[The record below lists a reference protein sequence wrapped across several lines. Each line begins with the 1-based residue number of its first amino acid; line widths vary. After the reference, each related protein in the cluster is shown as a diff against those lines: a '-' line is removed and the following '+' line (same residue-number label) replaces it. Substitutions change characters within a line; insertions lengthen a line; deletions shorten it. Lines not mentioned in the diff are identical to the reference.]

1 MMARRMM
8 TGTTMDRE
16 KQRQQPAQSRDQD
29 AEDER
34 DRRATNIFLAVAAVL
49 VIGVGIWLINAMA
62 DARKAQLCLE
72 SGRRNCTPIEV
83 PPRRLD

>member
-1 MMARRMM
+1 M
-8 TGTTMDRE
+8 MDRE
-16 KQRQQPAQSRDQD
+16 KPRQESDHD

-49 VIGVGIWLINAMA
+49 VIGGGIWLMNAMA

-72 SGRRNCTPIEV
+72 SGRRNCNPIEV
-83 PPRRLD
+83 PLRRLD

>member
-1 MMARRMM
+1 
-8 TGTTMDRE
+8 MDRQ
-16 KQRQQPAQSRDQD
+16 KQPRESDQGRDRD
-29 AEDER
+29 AEEDER

-49 VIGVGIWLINAMA
+49 VIGGGTWLMNAMA

-72 SGRRNCTPIEV
+72 SGRRNCNQIAV